1 MCQYNN
7 FDIDTDANVA
17 VIMSVY
23 KSDNPEHLQLAI
35 DSLLNQTTACHIYVY
50 IDGPIPIELKQTLD
64 KYSNFHNFF
73 IYASSINKGL
83 ACALN
88 SLIEVVVTKSYN
100 YIARMD
106 SDDISRCQRIEKQVL
121 FMNQFQDVSV
131 CGTFCSEF
139 GSSFS
144 MKEKRVPLI
153 HEELVDY
160 SIIRC
165 PFIHP
170 TVMFRRTIFDAGF
183 RYPVDTKLTED
194 LAFWFILLQ
203 HGFKFAN
210 IEEIL
215 LDYRLNESTLIRR
228 RGIYKGIGETL
239 LRLDAMIH
247 LNRFTFL
254 NLTRIMIRPFLHI
267 LPMGV
272 LRFFYRYFR

>member
-7 FDIDTDANVA
+7 IDIHTDTNVA

-23 KSDNPEHLQLAI
+23 KSDNPGYLQLAI
-35 DSLLNQTTACHIYVY
+35 DSLLNQTITCHIYIY
-50 IDGPIPIELKQTLD
+50 IDGSIPIELKQILD
-64 KYSNFHNFF
+64 KYNNFHNFF
-73 IYASSINKGL
+73 IYASSINQGL

-88 SLIEVVVTKSYN
+88 SLIEIVVTKGYN

-121 FMNQFQDVSV
+121 FMNQFQDISV

-160 SIIRC
+160 SIVRC

-194 LAFWFILLQ
+194 LAFWFVLLQ
-203 HGFKFAN
+203 NGFKFAN

-215 LDYRLNESTLIRR
+215 LDYRLNELTLTRR
-228 RGIYKGIGETL
+228 RGIYKGISETF
-239 LRLDAMIH
+239 LRFDAMIR
-247 LNRFTFL
+247 LNRVTFW
-254 NLTRIMIRPFLHI
+254 NFTRIMIRPFLHI
-267 LPMGV
+267 LPMRM
-272 LRFFYRYFR
+272 LRLFYRYFR